1 MTNNHVNKWDHCFV
15 CCCYFGLLWLFLR
28 NHFGLLCT
36 KYSPFST
43 SASKSWQQQLISSM
57 VGEKLAHRLPTIC
70 DCTCQRTA
78 NYQQLAV
85 AAVVSCSLQSC
96 YLELH
101 FKHACTH
108 PHTHSGPGSYLPV
121 SKPLCWR
128 IATIF
133 WWHEIP
139 QFLNLGNTLHY
150 INK

>member
-1 MTNNHVNKWDHCFV
+1 MTNNHVSKWDHRFV
-15 CCCYFGLLWLFLR
+15 CCCYFGLLWLFLC
-28 NHFGLLCT
+28 NHFWAPLYQIQLFFHICFEVMTAAAYFFHGGREV
-36 KYSPFST
+36 ST
-43 SASKSWQQQLISSM
+43 QT
-57 VGEKLAHRLPTIC
+57 TIC

-96 YLELH
+96 CLELH

-108 PHTHSGPGSYLPV
+108 AHTHSGPGSYLPV
-121 SKPLCWR
+121 SKPLCWG

-150 INK
+150 YINK